1 MRQMDCQASEN
12 GLDPA
17 NHGSLDSRADSPKPL
32 RRPSVPARAGRCGKL
47 TMENI
52 SMKRSLCLITVVALS
67 FTTMACNQVRARS
80 TIQDANRLYMEGN
93 YGESLELYKR
103 AQQLENFAEL
113 DRMIGYSHL
122 GLFKTS
128 DPSTEEHARHAAAYL
143 NRYLEDNDDPAA
155 EEVLINL
162 LLNSE
167 QTDLAIQRLER
178 SLEDDPDDVL
188 VMKSIANLLATKG
201 EARPALVWY
210 QRVIDA
216 EPTKENYYT
225 MGVILYEMVSKGL
238 TSSREE
244 ALAFIERGKAS
255 LGEALERD
263 PEYFDALVFT
273 NLLYREEAVLTDDF
287 DEKTAL
293 INQADEYRQRAI
305 AIARKRAAEAE
316 AAAETTPSE

>member
-1 MRQMDCQASEN
+1 
-12 GLDPA
+12 
-17 NHGSLDSRADSPKPL
+17 
-32 RRPSVPARAGRCGKL
+32 
-47 TMENI
+47 
-52 SMKRSLCLITVVALS
+52 MKRSLCLITVVALS

-80 TIQDANRLYMEGN
+80 TIQDANRYYMEGN

-103 AQQLENFAEL
+103 AQQLENFDEL

-122 GLFKTS
+122 GLFKTG
-128 DPSTEEHARHAAAYL
+128 DPSTEAHARQAAAYL
-143 NRYLEDNDDPAA
+143 NRYLEGNDDPAA
-155 EEVLINL
+155 EEVMINL
-162 LLNSE
+162 LLNSG

-178 SLEDDPDDVL
+178 SLEEDPNDVL

-210 QRVIDA
+210 QRVIDV
-216 EPTKENYYT
+216 EPTKENFYII
-225 MGVILYEMVSKGL
+225 GVVLYEMVSKGMA
-238 TSSREE
+238 SSREE
-244 ALAFIERGKAS
+244 ALEFIERGKDN
-255 LGEALERD
+255 LGQAIERD
-263 PEYFDALVFT
+263 PEYFDALVYT